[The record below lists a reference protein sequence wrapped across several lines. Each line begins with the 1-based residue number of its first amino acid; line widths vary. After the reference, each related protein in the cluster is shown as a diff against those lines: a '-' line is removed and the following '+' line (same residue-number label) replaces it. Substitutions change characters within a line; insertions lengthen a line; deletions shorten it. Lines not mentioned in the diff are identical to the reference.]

1 MTVLEPVLEPRGA
14 YSEPTETE
22 ISKEA
27 TVMNKKFADVV
38 VRTSQ
43 IDRRH
48 VQLIIVIIS
57 LAMLILGIG
66 APVDGGGPH

>member
-1 MTVLEPVLEPRGA
+1 
-14 YSEPTETE
+14 
-22 ISKEA
+22 
-27 TVMNKKFADVV
+27 MNKKFADVV

-48 VQLIIVIIS
+48 VQLVIVIIS